1 MMINFFLFPFADPS
15 VLKGAKSAKY
25 TCERRTS
32 DHGETIKE
40 SFEVQFSQHGPL
52 GMTEKKLK
60 YRYLFSLNNSDGIE
74 SQQNVR
80 NLSRRND

>member
-40 SFEVQFSQHGPL
+40 SFEVQFS
-52 GMTEKKLK
+52 
-60 YRYLFSLNNSDGIE
+60 
-74 SQQNVR
+74 
-80 NLSRRND
+80 

>member
-1 MMINFFLFPFADPS
+1 MIAEHPNGNEKSLQIRDTRHEPSNGNEKSLQTCRNKGILQTIDPN

-40 SFEVQFSQHGPL
+40 SFEVQFS
-52 GMTEKKLK
+52 
-60 YRYLFSLNNSDGIE
+60 
-74 SQQNVR
+74 
-80 NLSRRND
+80 

>member
-1 MMINFFLFPFADPS
+1 MSSTDKKKKLIALVGREVERMMIDFFLFPFADPS

-40 SFEVQFSQHGPL
+40 SFEVQFS
-52 GMTEKKLK
+52 
-60 YRYLFSLNNSDGIE
+60 
-74 SQQNVR
+74 
-80 NLSRRND
+80 

>member
-1 MMINFFLFPFADPS
+1 MLKDHNSTYDLDISERPLRTRKKKLIALVGREVERMMINFFLFPFADPS

-40 SFEVQFSQHGPL
+40 SFEVQFS
-52 GMTEKKLK
+52 
-60 YRYLFSLNNSDGIE
+60 
-74 SQQNVR
+74 
-80 NLSRRND
+80 

>member
-1 MMINFFLFPFADPS
+1 MMIIFFFLFPFADPN

-40 SFEVQFSQHGPL
+40 SFEVQFS
-52 GMTEKKLK
+52 
-60 YRYLFSLNNSDGIE
+60 
-74 SQQNVR
+74 
-80 NLSRRND
+80 